1 VSFLDRNDRAHP
13 NEYINAIDPDSSLLP
28 HKKQVRIGCFHRLTE
43 GEVSYCILQS
53 NRFLEAD
60 QPQRSFVFHGSK
72 EGLLMLC
79 DRALLKVCPFQT
91 ESDRSDRARPGH
103 LIPCPFCKKRH
114 FENST
119 AKRLCEE
126 WSSVKQVL
134 KLMREEQP
142 DGQRYFANGTT
153 ELPYSEGTPDL
164 VRRLIWIRLK
174 SAVLRRDRYVCQD
187 CGTDFGRRRR
197 KVYDAT
203 TRRGRG
209 GYVWESLEV
218 HHVVPRSKQGSDHPG
233 NLKTLC
239 PSCHRKYTSELMIE
253 FVEERKRER
262 QTIRSIRELP
272 DDHDEWDFRG
282 E

>member
-1 VSFLDRNDRAHP
+1 
-13 NEYINAIDPDSSLLP
+13 
-28 HKKQVRIGCFHRLTE
+28 
-43 GEVSYCILQS
+43 
-53 NRFLEAD
+53 
-60 QPQRSFVFHGSK
+60 
-72 EGLLMLC
+72 MLC

-91 ESDRSDRARPGH
+91 ESDQSDRARPGH
-103 LIPCPFCKKRH
+103 LTPCPFCKKRH
-114 FENST
+114 FEGST

-134 KLMREEQP
+134 KQMRGERP
-142 DGQRYFANGTT
+142 DGQMYFNQGTT
-153 ELPYSEGTPDL
+153 LLPYSESTPDL

-187 CGTDFGRRRR
+187 CGTDFGKRRR
-197 KVYDAT
+197 KTCYAT
-203 TRRGRG
+203 ARRGKG

-218 HHVVPRSKQGSDHPG
+218 HHIIPRSKQGSDHPG

-239 PSCHRKYTSELMIE
+239 PACHRKYTSGLMIE
-253 FVEERKRER
+253 FVEERRRER

-272 DDHDEWDFRG
+272 DDLDEWDFRG